1 MNYTLVIPAWNE
13 AAFLAATLDAAR
25 AAMDAVRPAH
35 DGLLVVVDNNST
47 DATADIAR
55 IGGATVVFEPVNRI
69 ASARNAGARAATGE
83 ALVFVDAD
91 THVNPTLLGAAL
103 DRLATGRV
111 VGGGSTIAPD
121 RPISRNAR
129 RGLEFWNT
137 IGRTLKL
144 AAGCFVYARRDA
156 FEAIGG
162 FDERVYA
169 GEEIYLSR
177 ALKRH
182 GRARGMRFEVLDVA
196 PISTSVRKLDW
207 YGPGELARQ
216 AATVFVPGAL
226 RSKRLTRTW
235 YDSARERGNAG
246 PVRAPG
252 ARVAPSRSA
261 SGADEGGSPPP
272 S

>member
-1 MNYTLVIPAWNE
+1 MDYTLVIPAWNE
-13 AAFLAATLDAAR
+13 AAFLGKTLEAAR
-25 AAMDAVRPAH
+25 GAMSAVHGRHA
-35 DGLLVVVDNNST
+35 GKLVVVDNNSS
-47 DATADIAR
+47 DATAEIAR
-55 IGGATVVFEPVNRI
+55 EGGATVVFEPVNRI

-91 THVNPTLLGAAL
+91 TLVNDVLLGAAL

-121 RPISRNAR
+121 RPVSRGAR
-129 RGLEFWNT
+129 RGIDFWNR
-137 IGRTLKL
+137 IGTTLKL

-156 FEAIGG
+156 FEDIGG

-177 ALKRH
+177 ALKRW
-182 GRARGMRFEVLDVA
+182 GRERGMRFEVLDVA
-196 PISTSVRKLDW
+196 PIRTSVRKLDW

-235 YDSARERGNAG
+235 YDTRRER
-246 PVRAPG
+246 
-252 ARVAPSRSA
+252 
-261 SGADEGGSPPP
+261 D
-272 S
+272 